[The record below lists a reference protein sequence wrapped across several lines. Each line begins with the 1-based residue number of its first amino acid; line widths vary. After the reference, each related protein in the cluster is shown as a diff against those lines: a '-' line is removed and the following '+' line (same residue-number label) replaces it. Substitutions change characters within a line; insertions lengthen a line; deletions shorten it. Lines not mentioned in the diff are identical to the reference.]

1 MFSSAFIIARFSS
14 TFIPISASGFFE
26 LHPAASN
33 KADIPRADAQ
43 SLRSTRTSFS
53 PDTSRQTCRGPN
65 LFNADRSTRFGPAV
79 GVRSAGAAA
88 INDFEFLTALF
99 VLLFALIVAEIALK
113 FADAID
119 LHSERPMGVLNSG
132 ARLFRTDVT
141 SFWLF
146 IWSARNVLTVSW
158 HSVYSG
164 VLLAILY
171 LVAASLLFPRDKRA
185 WAHLDDHYWRRKRF
199 VAGAMLIVNLLATA
213 AMMTRATP
221 AWNDWCRRKCTARRR
236 EGGHQ
241 SPSMT
246 SATL

>member
-1 MFSSAFIIARFSS
+1 M
-14 TFIPISASGFFE
+14 
-26 LHPAASN
+26 
-33 KADIPRADAQ
+33 
-43 SLRSTRTSFS
+43 
-53 PDTSRQTCRGPN
+53 
-65 LFNADRSTRFGPAV
+65 
-79 GVRSAGAAA
+79 
-88 INDFEFLTALF
+88 NDFEFLMALF
-99 VLLFALIVAEIALK
+99 GLLSALIVAEIALK

-119 LHSERPMGVLNSG
+119 LHSERPMGMLTS
-132 ARLFRTDVT
+132 ALAFLPLTDVT

-171 LVAASLLFPRDKRA
+171 PVAASLLFPRDKRA

-221 AWNDWCRRKCTARRR
+221 AWNDWWFYFYFASYAVALARFVLSRSRRLDLFLT
-236 EGGHQ
+236 GG
-241 SPSMT
+241 PSSSIWRPGFDILPNSQFGT
-246 SATL
+246 KIGLVSAQMHRATP